1 MKIHGI
7 SANIQKGVM
16 MEQIKIKKHVGSKK
30 TELKHSY

>member
-7 SANIQKGVM
+7 SANILKGVIK
-16 MEQIKIKKHVGSKK
+16 ELIKIKKHVGSKK